1 MKTFAQFVA
10 EANKTRVLAPLGGV
24 AGSVEVKPERR
35 GGFLGIG
42 GKTVNVPV
50 PGTWTR
56 STPGREAQGSRSFDA
71 YGSGSKGAEAE
82 MGDRSG
88 PTDAERA
95 RFNRELTK
103 KYTKK
108 SPYDNYH
115 QRTTGSTE
123 PSPAAVNRRAA
134 QAGHSG
140 YMPTRGGERH
150 VSDPNTIHYTKPNQ
164 SWRGY

>member
-56 STPGREAQGSRSFDA
+56 STPGREALGPRSFDA

-123 PSPAAVNRRAA
+123 PSPAAVNRRA
-134 QAGHSG
+134 QADGHSG
-140 YMPTRGGERH
+140 LMPTRDGIR
-150 VSDPNTIHYTKPNQ
+150 YTKPNR
-164 SWRGY
+164 SDRGY

>member
-56 STPGREAQGSRSFDA
+56 STPGREALGPRSFDA

-82 MGDRSG
+82 MGDSC
-88 PTDAERA
+88 
-95 RFNRELTK
+95 LL
-103 KYTKK
+103 YT
-108 SPYDNYH
+108 S
-115 QRTTGSTE
+115 
-123 PSPAAVNRRAA
+123 PSPRDATLSR
-134 QAGHSG
+134 
-140 YMPTRGGERH
+140 MP
-150 VSDPNTIHYTKPNQ
+150 S
-164 SWRGY
+164 SA